1 MLVLATINLKM
12 EKFSVGENVF
22 HREND
27 LIYLTRVISA
37 EENRGG
43 IDLKLLVL
51 KCCNSGSSLE
61 GDGFN
66 FYSDGAGSFYGVKS
80 VRREYPLEDICEV
93 SKKHLNKM
101 RGYN

>member
-1 MLVLATINLKM
+1 MLLYLGGGVLSAD
-12 EKFSVGENVF
+12 S
-22 HREND
+22 
-27 LIYLTRVISA
+27 LI
-37 EENRGG
+37 G

>member
-1 MLVLATINLKM
+1 M